1 MRNSWRERLSLL
13 WRKCGRRSRSL
24 AICLGCGLVCLLVL
38 IGRAA
43 LIASL
48 PAVPHAAVSGQE
60 SFVPQSVLEIKET
73 QKETE
78 PPASLTQIEDHQS
91 DQGMSGEEKTA
102 IAVASFDPAQAVIP
116 VMGEVVREPGWY
128 RHPLYGDWRLSPGI
142 EIKPE
147 KPGEEV
153 VSSYDGVVTQV
164 SKSRTG
170 GWDVVLTHGDD
181 WRSEYRGLEEVVVE
195 PMQTVAGGSLLGTS
209 MKDDQAAVAFVLR
222 RGDDLVDPRPYL
234 PQP

>member
-1 MRNSWRERLSLL
+1 M
-13 WRKCGRRSRSL
+13 
-24 AICLGCGLVCLLVL
+24 
-38 IGRAA
+38 
-43 LIASL
+43 
-48 PAVPHAAVSGQE
+48 
-60 SFVPQSVLEIKET
+60 
-73 QKETE
+73 
-78 PPASLTQIEDHQS
+78 TQIEDHQS

-102 IAVASFDPAQAVIP
+102 IAVASFDRSSRDPRDGRGCA
-116 VMGEVVREPGWY
+116 EPGWY

-164 SKSRTG
+164 SKSRTRG
-170 GWDVVLTHGDD
+170 SDVVLTHGDD
-181 WRSEYRGLEEVVVE
+181 CRSEDRGLEEVVVE
-195 PMQTVAGGSLLGTS
+195 PMQTGAGGRLLGTS